1 MPYTLRN
8 LGYETVPS
16 DDSSYSTRVTIED
29 EGGEDGCILLRAE
42 EIDTEL
48 PIDIEEWPLI
58 VQAVERLLA
67 DRAAKTEAVQ
77 PAVAEE
83 FLENIDFQKA
93 AAIKVIGGEAGM
105 LDVAFTWGITEQGNK
120 YWHDRQRGAEK
131 LSSSDKALL
140 QSWVDAA
147 DYYEKNN
154 G

>member
-42 EIDTEL
+42 EIDTDL
-48 PIDIEEWPLI
+48 PIDIDEWPLI
-58 VQAVERLLA
+58 VQAVEKLLA

-77 PAVAEE
+77 PVVTKE
-83 FLENIDFQKA
+83 FLATIDFSR
-93 AAIKVIGGEAGM
+93 AGTMEVLSGLPAM
-105 LDVAFTWGITEQGNK
+105 LDEAFTWAFTQQGQD
-120 YWHDRQRGAEK
+120 YWYDRNHSKVE
-131 LSSSDKALL
+131 LSDADKALL

-154 G
+154 D

>member
-16 DDSSYSTRVTIED
+16 DEHSYSTRVTIEN
-29 EGGEDGCILLRAE
+29 EGGEDKCILLRAE

-77 PAVAEE
+77 PVVTKK
-83 FLENIDFQKA
+83 FLKSIDFTKA
-93 AAIKVIGGEAGM
+93 DAIKVIGGEVEI
-105 LDVAFTWGITEQGNK
+105 LDEAFAWVFTEQGHE
-120 YWHDRQRGAEK
+120 YWYDRQRGAEK

-140 QSWVDAA
+140 QSWVDTA

-154 G
+154 D